1 MNEIW
6 IHATLD
12 APISFKKKV
21 KKKTLN
27 LVQKKGNENI
37 E

>member
-12 APISFKKKV
+12 APISFKCIFKNKN
-21 KKKTLN
+21 KNFELGAK
-27 LVQKKGNENI
+27 ER